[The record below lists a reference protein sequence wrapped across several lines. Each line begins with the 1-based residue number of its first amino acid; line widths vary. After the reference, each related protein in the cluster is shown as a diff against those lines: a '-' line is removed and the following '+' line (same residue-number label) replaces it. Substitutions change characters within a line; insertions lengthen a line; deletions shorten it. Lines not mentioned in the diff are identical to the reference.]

1 MPLSAAVALGRRWKD
16 KIVYPDGDIMRVH
29 HHVHIRRTGAVALAA
44 CALTLTGTLSAAGAP
59 RAALFHST
67 LTPTTIHVGDT
78 FKLTSGHALP
88 STSYSCLEIVTKGT
102 AYGYSL
108 ATLKSVKSSSTG
120 HVACKSTYKAFSAT
134 VNGKTRHCPQ
144 TKADRRAHFL
154 CGIAV
159 STTDQSSK
167 TAAFFT
173 SVRK

>member
-1 MPLSAAVALGRRWKD
+1 MRIRRLTAVAVSACALSAAAALPAG
-16 KIVYPDGDIMRVH
+16 
-29 HHVHIRRTGAVALAA
+29 
-44 CALTLTGTLSAAGAP
+44 GAP

-67 LTPTTIHVGDT
+67 LTPTSIHVGDRY
-78 FKLTSGHALP
+78 KLTSSHAVAGM
-88 STSYSCLEIVTKGT
+88 TYNCLEIVTKGT

-108 ATLKSVKSSSTG
+108 ATVKQVVASATG
-120 HVACKSTYKAFSAT
+120 HIACKQTYKAFTAT

-144 TKADRRAHFL
+144 TKADRAAHVL

-159 STTDQSSK
+159 STSDQSSK